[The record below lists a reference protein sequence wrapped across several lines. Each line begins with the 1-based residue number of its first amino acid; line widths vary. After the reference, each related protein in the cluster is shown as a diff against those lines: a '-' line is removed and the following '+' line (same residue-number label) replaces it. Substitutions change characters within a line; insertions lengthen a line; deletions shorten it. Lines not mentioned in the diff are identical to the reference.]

1 MQELFQIAGLTLKIS
16 IIIQVFAIGLGTNRR
31 DATYL
36 FRQPRLLLNSI
47 LARNV
52 AVPIIAILLIEAFAP
67 RSRWD
72 HTRRAS
78 CNASPTAA
86 AEVATQSGRRFRVC
100 ARPSSLA
107 SRSGRFACA
116 GHRCIDGL
124 GVGCQS
130 FASLLIT

>member
-31 DATYL
+31 D
-36 FRQPRLLLNSI
+36 QPRLLLNSI